1 MLPRKGP
8 IDLVGFV
15 RSQGGMRDEA
25 GELTAAGLSNTARKG
40 DDFTQAE
47 TRLGPVT
54 DNEAGASIEDMAQR
68 AWSEGYFPELDRPP
82 TPQESIAD
90 VDDTYRGVGRR
101 FRQQDEAEIQAYEG
115 ARDQRRAVERAQPD
129 DGPLVDA

>member
-25 GELTAAGLSNTARKG
+25 GELTAAGLSNTARQG

-47 TRLGPVT
+47 TRLGPVH
-54 DNEAGASIEDMAQR
+54 DNEAGASIADIAQR
-68 AWSEGYFPELDRPP
+68 AWSEGYLPELDRPP
-82 TPQESIAD
+82 PPQAFLAA
-90 VDDTYRGVGRR
+90 VAATHRGWGRR
-101 FRQQDEAEIQAYEG
+101 IRPPAE
-115 ARDQRRAVERAQPD
+115 
-129 DGPLVDA
+129 

>member
-47 TRLGPVT
+47 TLLGPVT
-54 DNEAGASIEDMAQR
+54 DNEEGASIDDIAQR
-68 AWSEGYFPELDRPP
+68 AWSEGYFPELDRSS
-82 TPQESIAD
+82 EE
-90 VDDTYRGVGRR
+90 RC
-101 FRQQDEAEIQAYEG
+101 EG
-115 ARDQRRAVERAQPD
+115 YDCDCTCSVRCPASHKNKKTDI
-129 DGPLVDA
+129 